1 MELPV
6 PDVERDHTGG
16 AALEEDVGESAGRRP
31 HVEAVAPR
39 RVDSER
45 VERVIELLAPAGD
58 EPRPAL
64 DAQLC
69 GLVDLLAGLR
79 VAGNE
84 AGEYQRLRL
93 RSRLREPALDE
104 EDVQALRLLTPAW
117 NAGRRRF

>member
-1 MELPV
+1 MELTV
-6 PDVERDHTGG
+6 ADVERDHARGT
-16 AALEEDVGESAGRRP
+16 ALEEDVGESAGRRA

-39 RVDSER
+39 RIDSER

-58 EPRPAL
+58 EPRTAL
-64 DAQLC
+64 DAQLG

-93 RSRLREPALDE
+93 RSRLGEPALDE
-104 EDVQALRLLTPAW
+104 EDVQALPHRS
-117 NAGRRRF
+117 